1 MLSDQQISTVKSTIP
16 LLESVGPS
24 LTQYFYKRMFSHNP
38 ELKDVFNMAHQAEGT
53 QSLALFNAIAA
64 YAKYIDN
71 LPMLTSAVQRIAHKH
86 TSLDIRPQH
95 YDIVGLHLIET
106 LRELAGDAFTAE
118 IEDAWTAAY
127 AQLAEVFITVEN
139 GLYESNEAQN
149 GGWQGPRKFKLVE
162 KRIESE
168 LVKSLV
174 FEPCDGKSVIDYQ
187 PGQYLGIRVKP
198 ITSENLEMRQ
208 YSLSD
213 QANGESY
220 RISVKREAMG
230 VPGLVSNFLHD
241 GLRLGDEVEL
251 FAPAGDFVFTNKNK
265 PVVAISAGVGLT
277 PMQAILET
285 LAEARSDIAVHYLHA
300 CENHEQHSFKKRV
313 KQLATKLDLT
323 HHTWYNQD
331 HDAEE
336 NIHHGLMDMSLLTT
350 LPLEEG
356 DFYLC
361 GPVGFMQFAK
371 QQLLNLGVE
380 SDRIHYEVFGP
391 HQDF

>member
-24 LTQYFYKRMFSHNP
+24 LTQHFYKRMFIHNP

-95 YDIVGLHLIET
+95 YDVVGLHLIET
-106 LRELAGDAFTAE
+106 LRELAGDVFTAE

-127 AQLAEVFITVEN
+127 AQLADVFITVEK

-220 RISVKREAMG
+220 RVSVKREAMG

-331 HDAEE
+331 HDAEQ
-336 NIHHGLMDMSLLTT
+336 NIHHGLMDMSTITT
-350 LPLEEG
+350 LPLEDG

-361 GPVGFMQFAK
+361 GPLGFMQFAK
-371 QQLLNLGVE
+371 QQLLNLGVD

>member
-1 MLSDQQISTVKSTIP
+1 MLTDLQISTVKSTIP

-24 LTQYFYKRMFSHNP
+24 LTQHFYKRMFQHNP

-106 LRELAGDAFTAE
+106 LRELAGEVFTAE

-127 AQLAEVFITVEN
+127 GQLADVFISVEN
-139 GLYESNEAQN
+139 GLYESNAAQD

-174 FEPCDGKSVIDYQ
+174 FEPVDGKSVIDYQ

-198 ITSENLEMRQ
+198 ITSVNLEMRQ

-251 FAPAGDFVFTNKNK
+251 FAPAGDFVFKNKNK

-300 CENHEQHSFKKRV
+300 CENHEQHSFKKRI

-331 HDAEE
+331 HDAEA
-336 NIHHGLMDMSLLTT
+336 NIHHGLMDLSTITT

-356 DFYLC
+356 EFYLC

-371 QQLLNLGVE
+371 QQLLNLGVDA
-380 SDRIHYEVFGP
+380 DRIHYEVFGP